1 MEPIGS
7 STLYNAYDIN
17 FIVRDDLYNQD
28 PTTETTVELGK
39 AIDKWNYQEQT
50 MISNF
55 EVQLVKMD
63 EMKKSQSIRL
73 KDKLLK
79 TTAMIIQ
86 NSIQMF
92 KKK

>member
-1 MEPIGS
+1 MEPIVS
-7 STLYNAYDIN
+7 HSLYNTYDVN
-17 FIVRDDLYNQD
+17 FIVRDDLYSLD
-28 PTTETTVELGK
+28 PNTETTVELGK

-63 EMKKSQSIRL
+63 EMKKTQRIRL
-73 KDKLLK
+73 KDKLRK
-79 TTAMIIQ
+79 TTAWIIQ
-86 NSIQMF
+86 NSIGKF